1 MEVGTLGG
9 IIGGF
14 ILIILGILAPGGDIF
29 LFVDIASLFITI
41 FGSFAAL
48 IVSFPMDTI
57 KNMGKYFSK
66 TLKKSDFDYEDL
78 IHTLSTFAE
87 TARKEGL
94 LSLEDKLPE
103 VEDPFLQKGIQMA
116 IDGVDEEVIRK
127 TLDKDMEKMED
138 RHALGKDVFD
148 QWGSLAPAFG
158 MIGTLIG
165 LIMMLANLEDKS
177 AIGSGMAT
185 ALITTLYG
193 AIFANLIFIPVAKK
207 LEVVHNQEVLRREM
221 MMEGI
226 LSLVHGE
233 NTRLLKD
240 KLISFLPR
248 EMRTKFMEE
257 EI

>member
-1 MEVGTLGG
+1 MEIGTLGG

-14 ILIILGILAPGGDIF
+14 VLIILGILAPGGDIG
-29 LFVDIASLFITI
+29 LFWDTASLIITI
-41 FGSFAAL
+41 FGSLAAL
-48 IVSFPMDTI
+48 IVSFPLDTI
-57 KNMGKYFSK
+57 KNIGKYFSIS
-66 TLKKSDFDYEDL
+66 LKKSNFDYEDL

-103 VEDPFLQKGIQMA
+103 VDDPFLRKGIQMA

-127 TLDKDMEKMED
+127 TLDKDMEKMDD
-138 RHALGKDVFD
+138 RHRLGQDVFD
-148 QWGSLAPAFG
+148 QWGALAPAFG

-193 AIFANLIFIPVAKK
+193 AIFANLIFIPVNKK
-207 LEVVHNQEVLRREM
+207 LAVAHDQEVLRREM

-248 EMRTKFMEE
+248 EMRMKFSEDEM
-257 EI
+257 